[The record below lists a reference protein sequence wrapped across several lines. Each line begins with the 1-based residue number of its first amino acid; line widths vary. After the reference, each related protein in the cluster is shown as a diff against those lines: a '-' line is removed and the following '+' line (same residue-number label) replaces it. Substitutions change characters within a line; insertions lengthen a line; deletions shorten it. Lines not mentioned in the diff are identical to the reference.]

1 MPYSNPQGYRIK
13 DGTCMKRSD
22 DQLKSDYRNNKQYC
36 KEQGFSPTTSKN
48 TASNT
53 HRKKHKK
60 DKDVPRPVPRKTVRF
75 KSVSPSKKQEG
86 GFRKRKYNKTK
97 KYSKKNKKHNKKH
110 SRKMKKN
117 YYLFK

>member
-13 DGTCMKRSD
+13 DGTCLKRSD
-22 DQLKSDYRNNKQYC
+22 DQLKSDYRKNKNYC

-48 TASNT
+48 TGLNT
-53 HRKKHKK
+53 YRKKRKK
-60 DKDVPRPVPRKTVRF
+60 DNDVPRTGSRKRVRF
-75 KSVSPSKKQEG
+75 KSVSPPNQTEG
-86 GFRKRKYNKTK
+86 GFRKRKYTKTK
-97 KYSKKNKKHNKKH
+97 KHKKHNKKH

>member
-13 DGTCMKRSD
+13 DGTCFKRSD
-22 DQLKSDYRNNKQYC
+22 DQIKSDYRKNKKYC

-48 TASNT
+48 TGLNT
-53 HRKKHKK
+53 HRKKHKN
-60 DKDVPRPVPRKTVRF
+60 DKNVQRTVSNKSVRF
-75 KSVSPSKKQEG
+75 KSISPSHKQEG

-97 KYSKKNKKHNKKH
+97 KYKKHNKKY
-110 SRKMKKN
+110 SRKMNKN

>member
-13 DGTCMKRSD
+13 DGTCLKRSD
-22 DQLKSDYRNNKQYC
+22 DQLKSDYRKNKKYC

-48 TASNT
+48 TGLNT

-60 DKDVPRPVPRKTVRF
+60 DNDVPRPVSHKTVRF
-75 KSVSPSKKQEG
+75 KSVSPPNKTEG
-86 GFRKRKYNKTK
+86 GFRKRKYNKT
-97 KYSKKNKKHNKKH
+97 KKNKKHNKKH